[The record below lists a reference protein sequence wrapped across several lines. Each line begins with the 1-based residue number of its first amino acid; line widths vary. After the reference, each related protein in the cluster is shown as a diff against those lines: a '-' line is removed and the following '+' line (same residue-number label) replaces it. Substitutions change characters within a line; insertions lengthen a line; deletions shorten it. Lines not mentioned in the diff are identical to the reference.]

1 MATLK
6 ENLFKLPGTNL
17 ENLKQLHFELFSK
30 VNWGRLVVFL
40 SYFEKIAHMSVV

>member
-1 MATLK
+1 METLK

-40 SYFEKIAHMSVV
+40 FEGHKIL